1 MQFDFLTPHWL
12 QRAHV
17 YHGEQD
23 GVRYRFCMDGKE
35 KTVEASVYTKVCFE
49 KAEDVVTE
57 TFPWDEE
64 GVAALRIWMQ
74 AQYDRIMSE
83 SEGETQA

>member
-1 MQFDFLTPHWL
+1 MLFDFLTPHWL
-12 QRAHV
+12 NRAHV

-23 GVRYRFCMDGKE
+23 ALRYRFRMDGKE

-49 KAEDVVTE
+49 KAADVVTE

-64 GVAALRIWMQ
+64 GITALRAWMQ
-74 AQYDRIMSE
+74 QQYDRVM
-83 SEGETQA
+83 GGAETETKA

>member
-1 MQFDFLTPHWL
+1 MLFDFLTPHWL
-12 QRAHV
+12 NRAHV

-23 GVRYRFCMDGKE
+23 AMRYRFRMDARE
-35 KTVEASVYTKVCFE
+35 KTVEASAYTKVCYE
-49 KAEDVVTE
+49 AAEDVVTE

-64 GVAALRIWMQ
+64 GVAALRCWMQ

-83 SEGETQA
+83 GETQA